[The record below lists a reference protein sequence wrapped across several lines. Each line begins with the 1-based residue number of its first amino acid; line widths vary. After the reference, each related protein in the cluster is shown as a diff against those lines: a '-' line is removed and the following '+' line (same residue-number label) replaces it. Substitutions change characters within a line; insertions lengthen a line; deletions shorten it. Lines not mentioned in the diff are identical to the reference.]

1 MTSQLQKIT
10 AVYFETW
17 THQFMF
23 TEEVDVWERFKLE
36 VEEQDINW
44 QDIRKLFVVTN
55 NIHDHLRESLIR
67 AEINNEINKES
78 AV

>member
-10 AVYFETW
+10 AVYFETR

-67 AEINNEINKES
+67 TEINNEINKENK
-78 AV
+78 V